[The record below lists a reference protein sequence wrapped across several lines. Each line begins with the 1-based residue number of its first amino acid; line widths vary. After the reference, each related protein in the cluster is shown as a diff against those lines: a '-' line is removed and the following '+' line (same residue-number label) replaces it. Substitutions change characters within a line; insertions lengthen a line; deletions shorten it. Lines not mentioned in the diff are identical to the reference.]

1 MKKTANNLELLDIY
15 KRIKQAADDLTSY
28 IHGLPSSDIKIA
40 AIKLPVDGKDYR
52 VLDDTELKQ
61 AIDIYSQFSAKLD
74 QDPSRPLRLPGVI
87 QIATA
92 HQLPVSDLVANI
104 NAEKER
110 FEALYIKMTKDLDAR
125 KRAKRVHDALG
136 STSYI
141 TLQITRKIKCI
152 HDELIYMGISYHRKP
167 SIVSLT
173 KTEVLNRLGTYMDR
187 LMSNVPIAESN
198 RIVKAAI
205 ERVELMDEKKY
216 QFRYTK
222 GSYYRPM
229 LNVKFSDERVKQPSA
244 SLPVIY
250 FTDEFI
256 KVNLPRKQ
264 DNTKR
269 RRDRQFNPEF
279 PDLDFANIHIRKVDD
294 EKTIRED

>member
-1 MKKTANNLELLDIY
+1 
-15 KRIKQAADDLTSY
+15 
-28 IHGLPSSDIKIA
+28 
-40 AIKLPVDGKDYR
+40 
-52 VLDDTELKQ
+52 
-61 AIDIYSQFSAKLD
+61 
-74 QDPSRPLRLPGVI
+74 
-87 QIATA
+87 
-92 HQLPVSDLVANI
+92 
-104 NAEKER
+104 
-110 FEALYIKMTKDLDAR
+110 
-125 KRAKRVHDALG
+125 
-136 STSYI
+136 
-141 TLQITRKIKCI
+141 
-152 HDELIYMGISYHRKP
+152 
-167 SIVSLT
+167 
-173 KTEVLNRLGTYMDR
+173 
-187 LMSNVPIAESN
+187 
-198 RIVKAAI
+198 
-205 ERVELMDEKKY
+205 MDEKKY